1 MIHIEIDTPYEALV
15 QADLLEAAARAALE
29 HQGVSAPSA
38 LSIII
43 SGEDR
48 LRELNAQY
56 LGIDAPTDV
65 LSFPSG
71 DLDPETGEQYLGDI
85 LISAPHAS
93 AQGETAGHGAAA
105 EFQLLVVHGVL
116 HLLGHDHAEEAEK
129 AAMWAA
135 QREILERIGSP
146 ARPPDENEPTP

>member
-1 MIHIEIDTPYEALV
+1 MIHIEIEAPYEELV
-15 QADLLEAAARAALE
+15 RPDLLEAAARAALE
-29 HQGVSAPSA
+29 HQGAPAPSA
-38 LSIII
+38 LSIIV

-48 LRELNAQY
+48 LQELNSRY

-71 DLDPETGEQYLGDI
+71 DLDPESGERYLGDI

-93 AQGETAGHGAAA
+93 AQGAAAGHGAAA

-116 HLLGHDHAEEAEK
+116 HLLGHDHAGQAEK
-129 AAMWAA
+129 DAMWAA

-146 ARPPDENEPTP
+146 ARPPDESAQDT